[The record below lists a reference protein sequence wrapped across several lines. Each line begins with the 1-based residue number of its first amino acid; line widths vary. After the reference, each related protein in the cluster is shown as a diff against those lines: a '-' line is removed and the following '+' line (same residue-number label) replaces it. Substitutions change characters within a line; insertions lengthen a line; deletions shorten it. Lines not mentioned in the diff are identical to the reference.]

1 MGEKRRGRVER
12 ARRGRVVRDISCVR
26 VCLFACFWS
35 CLESMAYN
43 PEGKASGGECGP
55 LGWIKKKVEGLKS
68 RNPELFSF
76 VAGCA
81 AGAVLI
87 AGTAIVRHSCA
98 ESSGGSGTRKKQ
110 PKGPKVK
117 VAIQEGETLGD
128 ILVKYVGDYT
138 EDNLNMIKKL
148 NKEIKDLDLIQ
159 PGQVIEVIDLRGL
172 EESEEAA
179 VPASAPATKVVPKA
193 EKQKQKKKK
202 KESSSKKQAVEKS
215 KKKPAP
221 QKKPKA
227 GDDVKEA
234 KKEEKKRTSFWGR
247 KKTPPTKVDEK
258 ESKKQKAKAKSN
270 AVKASKRK
278 LPQDK
283 W

>member
-1 MGEKRRGRVER
+1 
-12 ARRGRVVRDISCVR
+12 
-26 VCLFACFWS
+26 
-35 CLESMAYN
+35 MAYN

-55 LGWIKKKVEGLKS
+55 LGWIKKKVEGLKA

-110 PKGPKVK
+110 SKGPKVK

-148 NKEIKDLDLIQ
+148 NKDIKDLDLIQ

-172 EESEEAA
+172 DEVEESAH
-179 VPASAPATKVVPKA
+179 VSASASVPTKVAPKA
-193 EKQKQKKKK
+193 EKKKKK
-202 KESSSKKQAVEKS
+202 KESKQSSSSSAKKQQVEKS
-215 KKKPAP
+215 KKKPHPP
-221 QKKPKA
+221 QKEKKGGA
-227 GDDVKEA
+227 DVKEA
-234 KKEEKKRTSFWGR
+234 KKEEKRTSFWGR
-247 KKTPPTKVDEK
+247 KKAPPTKVDEK
-258 ESKKQKAKAKSN
+258 ESKKQKAKKSAEKQGK

>member
-1 MGEKRRGRVER
+1 MGEKCGGRVER

-172 EESEEAA
+172 EESEESA

-193 EKQKQKKKK
+193 EKQKQKKKKK

-221 QKKPKA
+221 QKKKG

-258 ESKKQKAKAKSN
+258 ESKKQKAKAKNN